1 MIIWIAILAILAIL
15 FLTLLLIQIFLIR
28 LVSLLAE
35 QNSRISS
42 LEKRL
47 STLQQK
53 PTFYQKIYYHQGDIM
68 AQEGEINITPQG
80 DAIGVVVGSYNNLEG
95 VLTKTSGDI
104 ANIANDSPQGADRNV
119 RPMRKPLS
127 SELEKPIEKDSENS
141 TESNNSAFDQ
151 RHSLKMIN
159 PGSNL
164 EIVPSN
170 SDELL
175 SDEP

>member
-1 MIIWIAILAILAIL
+1 MIIWVVILAILVIL
-15 FLTLLLIQIFLIR
+15 FLTLLLIQT
-28 LVSLLAE
+28 VSLLAE
-35 QNSRISS
+35 QNARISS
-42 LEKRL
+42 LEKTL
-47 STLQQK
+47 SALRQK
-53 PTFYQKIYYHQGDIM
+53 PTFYQKNYYHQGDIM
-68 AQEGEINITPQG
+68 SQGEINVTPQG

-104 ANIANDSPQGADRNV
+104 ANISNDPPQSASQNV
-119 RPMRKPLS
+119 KPMRKPLS